1 MDWIGW
7 IGPTAVRGTTGTPPT
22 HAFPLPCLPS
32 PLSLPPSHPVCS
44 YLMDQSYFPD
54 GEARPPINPKG
65 TLRWHFVKFKRQQ
78 ELERQERER
87 QQELERQEW
96 ERQQELE
103 RRERELERWRQW
115 RSEEYR
121 REEEAERLHRRWLA
135 AQARALRRVPP
146 PVGS

>member
-1 MDWIGW
+1 MG
-7 IGPTAVRGTTGTPPT
+7 GRG
-22 HAFPLPCLPS
+22 
-32 PLSLPPSHPVCS
+32 
-44 YLMDQSYFPD
+44 
-54 GEARPPINPKG
+54 PPIKPKG
-65 TLRWHFVKFKRQQ
+65 TLRWHFDKFERQQ

-115 RSEEYR
+115 RCEEYR

-135 AQARALRRVPP
+135 AQARALRWVPP

>member
-1 MDWIGW
+1 MPCWCNGIDG
-7 IGPTAVRGTTGTPPT
+7 GTLGAGMMRVPW
-22 HAFPLPCLPS
+22 FVGKS
-32 PLSLPPSHPVCS
+32 PLQLPGRLHSRPPPLRLCLSKGCVVTVCS

-65 TLRWHFVKFKRQQ
+65 TLRWH
-78 ELERQERER
+78 
-87 QQELERQEW
+87 W
-96 ERQQELE
+96 ERQRELE

-115 RSEEYR
+115 RWEECR